1 MNTPYVDKY
10 WIYTAITRCR
20 DLNNITIY
28 IHSGKEV
35 KRLEQS
41 KIKQYINMKIEGYK
55 DQDKQAGRVID
66 TKEYVDYK
74 WYENESCTNNC
85 CYHCGCGF
93 ELGLDGNSN
102 VFSNITF
109 DRIDNSICHSK
120 GNLVLSCLDCN
131 RKKLQI
137 L

>member
-1 MNTPYVDKY
+1 MF
-10 WIYTAITRCR
+10 
-20 DLNNITIY
+20 
-28 IHSGKEV
+28 
-35 KRLEQS
+35 
-41 KIKQYINMKIEGYK
+41 
-55 DQDKQAGRVID
+55 
-66 TKEYVDYK
+66 
-74 WYENESCTNNC
+74 ENGC
-85 CYHCGCGF
+85 CYHCGGGF
-93 ELGLDGNSN
+93 ELGLDGSNN